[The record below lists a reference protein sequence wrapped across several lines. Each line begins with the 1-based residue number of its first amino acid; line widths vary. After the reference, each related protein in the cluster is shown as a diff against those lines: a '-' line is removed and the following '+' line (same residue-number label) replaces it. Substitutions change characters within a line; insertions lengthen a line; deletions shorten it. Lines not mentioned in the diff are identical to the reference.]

1 MNASVFDQQLLR
13 LKSALGVTADQQV
26 AEALGLS
33 KAALSDRKKR
43 GAFPEDKLWAL
54 AQRRPE
60 LQLNP
65 FWVLSGQSDEV
76 MRATAGVLTAQIRT
90 VLTMQADRW
99 KDLPVAEQLTRA
111 MEVVEAASLEEDE
124 RELVLLFRG
133 MKPAA
138 RKRLLIELKQADS
151 GELSQQQKARNE
163 VGMRLHA
170 SGNGV
175 VQVGHVGGSVRIKKP
190 KGR

>member
-13 LKSALGVTADQQV
+13 LKSALGVTADQEV

-33 KAALSDRKKR
+33 KAALSDRKRR

-60 LQLNP
+60 LQINP
-65 FWVLSGQSDEV
+65 FWVLSGQAEEV
-76 MRATAGVLTAQIRT
+76 LQATARVVTAQMRT

-99 KDLPVAEQLTRA
+99 KDLPVEEQLTRA
-111 MEVVEAASLEEDE
+111 MEVVEAATLDEDE
-124 RELVLLFRG
+124 RELVLLYRG
-133 MKPAA
+133 MKPAEK
-138 RKRLLIELKQADS
+138 KRLIAELKRADADDP
-151 GELSQQQKARNE
+151 SQRQKARND
-163 VGMRLHA
+163 VAMRLHA
-170 SGNGV
+170 SGHGV
-175 VQVGHVGGSVRIKKP
+175 VQVGHVGGSVRIKSP